1 MRIRTQMSS
10 LYLFLCS
17 CFLSIHLGVRCPEL
31 VTVVIV
37 SALNLGKSAT
47 HRNLSIFYIV
57 NCALIGVSAL
67 SWVVVIMSS
76 TSKHYFS
83 IIDDIPAVG
92 DSEGSSLYETL
103 VPKNR
108 TGKISKE
115 TFLEEKYDSP
125 GKKAGNEDGKECRIF
140 IMNSRE
146 GSKSTEETVK
156 SQLSSREKEQQRILP
171 LRLALF
177 IIMFF
182 SIFQASF
189 FAYVTSSVK
198 HRDIE
203 QILYFVRL
211 FSDLLG
217 RPLTRVMRF
226 PFLKVNTVSITVSMS
241 LSLTVSMTVL
251 CLCLGL
257 CLFLCI

>member
-1 MRIRTQMSS
+1 
-10 LYLFLCS
+10 
-17 CFLSIHLGVRCPEL
+17 
-31 VTVVIV
+31 VVIV
-37 SALNLGKSAT
+37 SVLNLGKNAT
-47 HRNLSIFYIV
+47 HRNLSIFYTV
-57 NCALIGVSAL
+57 NCALIGFSAVA
-67 SWVVVIMSS
+67 WIIVIMSG

-83 IIDDIPAVG
+83 IKDDIPARL
-92 DSEGSSLYETL
+92 DSERSSLYETL

-108 TGKISKE
+108 NGKVSKE

-125 GKKAGNEDGKECRIF
+125 GKKGGSEISKECRIF
-140 IMNSRE
+140 IMNE
-146 GSKSTEETVK
+146 GSKSTDEIVK
-156 SQLSSREKEQQRILP
+156 AQITLREREKQRILP

-177 IIMFF
+177 VIMFF

-217 RPLTRVMRF
+217 RPLTRVLRF
-226 PFLKVNTVSITVSMS
+226 SFLKVKS
-241 LSLTVSMTVL
+241 LYLSS
-251 CLCLGL
+251 CA
-257 CLFLCI
+257 LFEIELPCWKHYYISF

>member
-1 MRIRTQMSS
+1 VI
-10 LYLFLCS
+10 
-17 CFLSIHLGVRCPEL
+17 
-31 VTVVIV
+31 IV
-37 SALNLGKSAT
+37 SFLNLGKNAT
-47 HRNLSIFYIV
+47 HRNLSIFYTV
-57 NCALIGVSAL
+57 NCALIGFSAVA
-67 SWVVVIMSS
+67 WIIVIMSG

-83 IIDDIPAVG
+83 IKDDIPARG
-92 DSEGSSLYETL
+92 DSERSSLYETL

-108 TGKISKE
+108 NGKVSKE

-125 GKKAGNEDGKECRIF
+125 GKKGGSEISKECRIF
-140 IMNSRE
+140 IMNE
-146 GSKSTEETVK
+146 GSKSTDEIVK
-156 SQLSSREKEQQRILP
+156 AQISSREREKQRILP

-177 IIMFF
+177 VIMFF

-217 RPLTRVMRF
+217 RPLTRVLRF
-226 PFLKVNTVSITVSMS
+226 SFLKVKSFY
-241 LSLTVSMTVL
+241 LSS
-251 CLCLGL
+251 CA
-257 CLFLCI
+257 LFEMELPWKHYYISF

>member
-1 MRIRTQMSS
+1 M
-10 LYLFLCS
+10 
-17 CFLSIHLGVRCPEL
+17 
-31 VTVVIV
+31 VIV
-37 SALNLGKSAT
+37 SALNLGKTAT
-47 HRNLSIFYIV
+47 RGNLSIFYIV
-57 NCALIGVSAL
+57 NCALIAVSAV
-67 SWVVVIMSS
+67 SWIIVIMSG

-83 IIDDIPAVG
+83 IQDDIPAVG

-108 TGKISKE
+108 NGKVSKE

-125 GKKAGNEDGKECRIF
+125 GKKGGNVVSEECRIF
-140 IMNSRE
+140 IMND
-146 GSKSTEETVK
+146 GSKSTDEIVK
-156 SQLSSREKEQQRILP
+156 AHMSSREKERQRILP

-177 IIMFF
+177 VITFF

-217 RPLTRVMRF
+217 RPLTRVLRF
-226 PFLKVNTVSITVSMS
+226 SFLKVISVSVTAYALFVR
-241 LSLTVSMTVL
+241 
-251 CLCLGL
+251 CLLWNSCIKTIFESF
-257 CLFLCI
+257 CFFLFLSDGIPIPNTI